1 LKPGVASWHE
11 MARKKKTFTGSGK
24 NKKFPSYLK
33 TGHGSG
39 LQ

>member
-1 LKPGVASWHE
+1 LKPDVVSGHE

-24 NKKFPSYLK
+24 NKKFPSCLK
-33 TGHGSG
+33 TGHGSA

>member
-1 LKPGVASWHE
+1 LKPDAASWHE
-11 MARKKKTFTGSGK
+11 MVRKKKICTGSG
-24 NKKFPSYLK
+24 NTKKFLSYLK